1 MTTRRYWLD
10 TMLKICSPVI
20 ENFAAGT
27 LIDSLPVRPP
37 RETPTRR
44 DCTYLE
50 ALGRTLVGMAPW
62 LETPAIDAEEEAL
75 RVKYA
80 ALSRDAIK
88 MAVTPDSPDCLNFEE
103 GGQAIVDAAFL
114 AEGILRAPTELYEK
128 LDAETKKNLIIKM
141 KNTRTRKPY
150 ASNWLLFSATIEAF
164 LYFAG
169 EPDYDRMRIDYALR
183 QHMQW
188 YRGDSV
194 YSDGADVHVDYYNS
208 FVIHPMLVDVIKT
221 VGDLEWDWRPMKEP
235 IMKRASRFA
244 SVLEMLISPEGSYP
258 VVGRSVAY
266 RFGAFHALS
275 AAALEHN
282 LEENL
287 SPASVR
293 CGLTA
298 VIRRIMSAPSMF
310 DGDGWLNL
318 GVYGH
323 QPRMREGYIT
333 TGSLYLCA
341 SVFLPLGLPETD
353 PFWSL
358 PDEKW
363 TAAKIWSGE
372 DTVVDHAL

>member
-1 MTTRRYWLD
+1 
-10 TMLKICSPVI
+10 MLKIGAPVI
-20 ENFAAGT
+20 EALAEGK
-27 LIDSLPVRPP
+27 LIDTMPVKPP
-37 RETPTRR
+37 REVPTRR

-50 ALGRTLVGMAPW
+50 AFGRTMVGMAPW
-62 LETPAIDAEEEAL
+62 LETKAEDPEEEAL
-75 RVKYA
+75 REKYA
-80 ALSRDAIK
+80 ELSRRAMT

-103 GGQAIVDAAFL
+103 GGQPIVDAAFL
-114 AEGILRAPTELYEK
+114 AEAILRAPTELYEK
-128 LDAETKKNLIIKM
+128 LDDETKKNLIVKM

-169 EPDYDRMRIDYALR
+169 EADFDRMRIDYALR

-188 YRGDSV
+188 YRGDSI

-208 FVIHPMLVDVIKT
+208 FVIQPMLVDVIKT
-221 VGDLEWDWRPMKEP
+221 VGDLEWDWHGMKEP
-235 IMKRASRFA
+235 IMKRAARFA

-258 VVGRSVAY
+258 VVGRSTCY

-282 LEENL
+282 LEEKL

-298 VIRRIMSAPSMF
+298 VIKRIMSAPTMF
-310 DGDGWLNL
+310 DDDGWLNL
-318 GVYGH
+318 GVYGEQIH
-323 QPRMREGYIT
+323 MREGYIT
-333 TGSLYLCA
+333 TGSLYLCCA
-341 SVFLPLGLPETD
+341 VFLPLGLPASD

-363 TAAKIWSGE
+363 TGAKIWSGE
-372 DTVVDHAL
+372 DTYADHAL